1 MLTPEGFDL
10 DRLKQQFQPREY
22 IWPTLSIGPGGVVTM
37 PAAVALA
44 ASGDFMAASTRR
56 TPKLMFFAGW
66 IISLLPILA
75 FGVLPVYFY
84 FFQRSKMAE
93 GTDHVQFPEKYVV
106 LIAGLEV
113 ACGIL
118 YAIPKTAVLG
128 AILLTGY
135 LGGAVACHVRLEQPD
150 FIGPV
155 IAGILPWLGLYLRD
169 ARVRDLIPFR

>member
-1 MLTPEGFDL
+1 MTHPPNVIRPMDSL
-10 DRLKQQFQPREY
+10 RLRRPVKRFQSCK
-22 IWPTLSIGPGGVVTM
+22 II
-37 PAAVALA
+37 
-44 ASGDFMAASTRR
+44 GDFMAASARR
-56 TPKLMFFAGW
+56 TPKWMFLTGW

-75 FGVLPVYFY
+75 FCVMPICFY
-84 FFQRSKMAE
+84 FLKPAQM
-93 GTDHVQFPEKYVV
+93 TDGSNKVQFPEKYVPLLV
-106 LIAGLEV
+106 GLEV
-113 ACGIL
+113 GCGLL

-135 LGGAVACHVRLEQPD
+135 LGGAVACHVRLGQPD